1 MLPAGALLFLMLPAA
16 WVSAFKPS
24 KHIGEH
30 ARTKERDHRHLSDMH
45 KHAPIHTRW
54 RDHEYEEECEAAWA
68 RMGPEE
74 FDSNGEIGPDAFH
87 DLVKEVVALHR
98 VDSTGTVHES
108 RAVHLDD
115 VFNAFDVDGDGKISA
130 EDEHNNWEALYLAN
144 MWLAQAEMIEQ
155 HEHSFHVWSDNKRRQ
170 RKRVHRKRYQIFDK
184 HTTVDTLE
192 QVTDANRDGYW
203 SKRELGD
210 ALDFIHKN
218 HDAMGRS
225 VIQHYRH
232 IFGILDKDRSGGLT
246 RDEVVKTKYVDNIE
260 HFIEQEALRSVL
272 HEMDER
278 KGFGLDFHRYRHLE
292 AGENGEL

>member
-1 MLPAGALLFLMLPAA
+1 MMLPAGALLFLMLPAA

-115 VFNAFDVDGDGKISA
+115 VFNAFDVDGDG
-130 EDEHNNWEALYLAN
+130 
-144 MWLAQAEMIEQ
+144 EMREKA
-155 HEHSFHVWSDNKRRQ
+155 DGM
-170 RKRVHRKRYQIFDK
+170 
-184 HTTVDTLE
+184 TT
-192 QVTDANRDGYW
+192 
-203 SKRELGD
+203 
-210 ALDFIHKN
+210 
-218 HDAMGRS
+218 
-225 VIQHYRH
+225 
-232 IFGILDKDRSGGLT
+232 GILSLLA
-246 RDEVVKTKYVDNIE
+246 IASP
-260 HFIEQEALRSVL
+260 FAIPAI
-272 HEMDER
+272 
-278 KGFGLDFHRYRHLE
+278 
-292 AGENGEL
+292 